1 MAQISEPGAFF
12 EKKYEKSLEFGKIWN
27 ILEIVGNLLS
37 SYLYNKAKSGKTL
50 CWSSAEKR
58 GVGLMPMDGSG

>member
-12 EKKYEKSLEFGKIWN
+12 EKKYENYLNFGKIWN

-37 SYLYNKAKSGKTL
+37 SYLYL
-50 CWSSAEKR
+50 
-58 GVGLMPMDGSG
+58 